1 MHLSNPVEGRE
12 QMVQIFF
19 IFFYHVGSGN
29 RILVVWLSSKCP
41 YSQKH
46 TSPMF
51 RWLGFSFSGGGGGGD
66 GGGVVVVVVV
76 VEIV

>member
-1 MHLSNPVEGRE
+1 M
-12 QMVQIFF
+12 
-19 IFFYHVGSGN
+19 GSGN